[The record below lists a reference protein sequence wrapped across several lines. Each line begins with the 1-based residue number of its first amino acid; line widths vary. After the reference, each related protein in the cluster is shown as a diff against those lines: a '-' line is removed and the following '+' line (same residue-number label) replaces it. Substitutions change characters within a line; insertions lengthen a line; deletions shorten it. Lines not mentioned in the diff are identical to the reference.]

1 MKMVLQ
7 KGMEM
12 KHDEVIGIIRELTG
26 NGEVKTKGAYEV
38 LPFDKIGF
46 HKNQS
51 AMIIPMAVLSELL
64 GLERHREFILNHKDE
79 YDFFLRAKVPRSS
92 RLVMVKDGI
101 EIPQQNICRYYPS
114 VNGGKLVKIM
124 PPLVKGGDERR
135 LGIDTEWDVSTCNN
149 VSDFKWDIHY
159 DYYISKAKELIDAV
173 NFKAELGVPF

>member
-1 MKMVLQ
+1 MV
-7 KGMEM
+7 
-12 KHDEVIGIIRELTG
+12 
-26 NGEVKTKGAYEV
+26 
-38 LPFDKIGF
+38 
-46 HKNQS
+46 
-51 AMIIPMAVLSELL
+51 IPMAVEAHLVRGEDY
-64 GLERHREFILNHKDE
+64 EKFIHNHKNE
-79 YDFFLRAKVPRSS
+79 YDFFLRTKVPRSS

-114 VNGGKLVKIM
+114 MNGGKLVKIM

>member
-1 MKMVLQ
+1 MNH
-7 KGMEM
+7 E
-12 KHDEVIGIIRELTG
+12 ECIEIIRQFTTEG
-26 NGEVKTKGAYEV
+26 VVKTKGAYEV
-38 LPFDKIGF
+38 ANFEKLGF
-46 HKNQS
+46 HKNHS
-51 AMIIPMAVLSELL
+51 SMIVPMAVLSHMLS
-64 GLERHREFILNHKDE
+64 LETCEEFIHNHKNE
-79 YDFFLRAKVPRSS
+79 YDFFLRTKVPRSS

-114 VNGGKLVKIM
+114 MNGGKLVKIM